1 MLWQATFSFHVSGG
15 YLEELSTPKPQDAAM
30 QPAASEAEVSALV
43 YNMEEKCMFLSPWH
57 RLWPLRAWWLSPAC
71 QWSNKYLGCLQL
83 RESCAV
89 HHCCRLL
96 RFLAVRAG
104 QLQLPALG
112 PPYPKPSP
120 SDQVPDNLSGH
131 PLPDHSPSGVVPPV
145 PWSSDIRAEM
155 SNSWLQ
161 AELVAYPIRRPAQY
175 FPL

>member
-1 MLWQATFSFHVSGG
+1 MYVSEP
-15 YLEELSTPKPQDAAM
+15 LAQTV
-30 QPAASEAEVSALV
+30 ASEGMMALQ
-43 YNMEEKCMFLSPWH
+43 CS
-57 RLWPLRAWWLSPAC
+57 
-71 QWSNKYLGCLQL
+71 GCLQL

-145 PWSSDIRAEM
+145 P
-155 SNSWLQ
+155 
-161 AELVAYPIRRPAQY
+161 
-175 FPL
+175 